1 MKLFKR
7 KRIKYDKIG
16 SVPKSEA
23 PVPKHISFNNK
34 ELEEDTVKKS
44 KLKQWIQKIMQMNK
58 VKYT

>member
-7 KRIKYDKIG
+7 KGIKYDKIG

-23 PVPKHISFNNK
+23 PVPKLSFNNK